1 VSAPEHP
8 LGSLASLSKR
18 ELEVLRLLA
27 SGHTVKTIAVQLGC
41 SETAINERLRD
52 ARRKTGA
59 ASSRE
64 LARLV
69 DAQKI
74 WDKNIDLSTQSRP
87 AKSVLQPAKSRLKRS
102 KGIIIMLIAMPIAAI
117 GLAIVAAPSMR
128 KAATP
133 QAAHTALSRQSPL
146 VGSWLL
152 DVSRLPDDGQRPRR
166 VTFTFRLSQDQKWT
180 TICEIVG
187 PDGTIRQGGSTAAA
201 DGVPVPVSGNLGFVD
216 TAALRQPAPN
226 TLVVTLGKNGAPF
239 STRVYAVSKDRKSM
253 TETIIWPGDKLPE
266 LITTYF
272 NRIG

>member
-1 VSAPEHP
+1 MSVTEQPR
-8 LGSLASLSKR
+8 GSFASLSKR
-18 ELEVLRLLA
+18 ELDVLRLLA
-27 SGHTVKTIAVQLGC
+27 SGHTVKTIAVQLGS

-74 WDKNIDLSTQSRP
+74 WDKNIDLSTQGRP
-87 AKSVLQPAKSRLKRS
+87 VKDVAQPAYSRLKRS
-102 KGIIIMLIAMPIAAI
+102 KGFIVMLIAMPVAAI
-117 GLAIVAAPSMR
+117 GLALVAAPSTH
-128 KAATP
+128 KAAP
-133 QAAHTALSRQSPL
+133 QAAHTAISRQSPL
-146 VGSWLL
+146 VGTWLL

-166 VTFTFRLSQDQKWT
+166 GTFTFRLSQDRKWT
-180 TICEIVG
+180 SICEIVA

-201 DGVPVPVSGNLGFVD
+201 DGVPVPVSGNLGFID
-216 TAALRQPAPN
+216 TVALRQPAPN

-239 STRVYAVSKDRKSM
+239 STRVYAVSRDGKSM
-253 TETIIWPGDKLPE
+253 TETIIWPGDKLPQ